1 MFLYKISELKKNN
14 FKIFI
19 SNKEN
24 MEKIILTAEIRNAE
38 EKNRD
43 IRLNKQV
50 PAVVY
55 GKNQEPISIKV
66 DNSDFLRTFRKAG
79 ESNIINLKVGKKDIE
94 VLVHDFQ
101 KEPVTGD
108 FIHVD
113 FYALTRGE
121 VLTTKVS
128 LNFVGDSEAV
138 KLGGIL
144 EELNK
149 EIEVKCLPRD
159 LVDHF
164 DVDLSALK
172 EFGDNIKVSDLNLGE
187 KFEILTPADEV
198 LVLVAKPKVEKTD
211 EEEATTE
218 ENSEESSEEK

>member
-1 MFLYKISELKKNN
+1 
-14 FKIFI
+14 
-19 SNKEN
+19 
-24 MEKIILTAEIRNAE
+24 MEKIILAADIRNAE
-38 EKNRD
+38 ENNRD

-149 EIEVKCLPRD
+149 EIEVKCLPKD

-164 DVDLSALK
+164 DVDLSVLK
-172 EFGDNIKVSDLNLGE
+172 EFGDNIKVSDLNLGD

-198 LVLVAKPKVEKTD
+198 LVLVAKPKVEKAD
-211 EEEATTE
+211 EEETTTE
-218 ENSEESSEEK
+218 EASTEETTEEK

>member
-1 MFLYKISELKKNN
+1 
-14 FKIFI
+14 
-19 SNKEN
+19 
-24 MEKIILTAEIRNAE
+24 MEKIILAADIRNAE
-38 EKNRD
+38 ENNRD

-121 VLTTKVS
+121 VLTTKVT
-128 LNFVGDSEAV
+128 LNFIGDSEAV

-149 EIEVKCLPRD
+149 EIEVKCLPKD

-164 DVDLSALK
+164 DVDLSVLK
-172 EFGDNIKVSDLNLGE
+172 EFGDNIKVSDLNLGD

-211 EEEATTE
+211 EEETTTE
-218 ENSEESSEEK
+218 EASTEETTEEK

>member
-1 MFLYKISELKKNN
+1 
-14 FKIFI
+14 
-19 SNKEN
+19 
-24 MEKIILTAEIRNAE
+24 MEKITLTAEIRNAE
-38 EKNRD
+38 ENNRD
-43 IRLNKQV
+43 IRLNKQF

-55 GKNQEPISIKV
+55 GKNQEPISIKIN
-66 DNSDFLRTFRKAG
+66 NSDFLRTFRKAG

-121 VLTTKVS
+121 VLTTKVT

-149 EIEVKCLPRD
+149 EIEVKCLPKD

-164 DVDLSALK
+164 DVDLSVLK
-172 EFGDNIKVSDLNLGE
+172 KFGDNIKVSDLNLGE

-198 LVLVAKPKVEKTD
+198 LVLVTKPKVEKAD
-211 EEEATTE
+211 EEENTTE
-218 ENSEESSEEK
+218 ETTEEK

>member
-1 MFLYKISELKKNN
+1 
-14 FKIFI
+14 
-19 SNKEN
+19 

-38 EKNRD
+38 ENNRD
-43 IRLNKQV
+43 LRLNKQI

-55 GKNQEPISIKV
+55 GKNQEPISIKM

-121 VLTTKVS
+121 VLTTNVT
-128 LNFVGDSEAV
+128 LNFTGESEAV

-149 EIEVKCLPRD
+149 EIEVKCLPKD

-172 EFGDNIKVSDLNLGE
+172 EFGDNIKVSDLNLGD
-187 KFEILTPADEV
+187 KFEILTPDDEV
-198 LVLVAKPKVEKTD
+198 LVLVAKPKTEKAD

-218 ENSEESSEEK
+218 ETTTEETSEEK

>member
-1 MFLYKISELKKNN
+1 
-14 FKIFI
+14 
-19 SNKEN
+19 
-24 MEKIILTAEIRNAE
+24 MEKIILAADIRNAE
-38 EKNRD
+38 ENNRD
-43 IRLNKQV
+43 IKLNKQV

-121 VLTTKVS
+121 VLTTKVT
-128 LNFVGDSEAV
+128 LNFIGDSEAV

-149 EIEVKCLPRD
+149 EIEVKCLPKD

-164 DVDLSALK
+164 DVDLSVLK
-172 EFGDNIKVSDLNLGE
+172 EFGDNIKVSDLNLGD

-211 EEEATTE
+211 EEETTTE
-218 ENSEESSEEK
+218 EASTEETTEEK

>member
-24 MEKIILTAEIRNAE
+24 MEKIILTAEIRNAD

-43 IRLNKQV
+43 LRLNKQI

-55 GKNQEPISIKV
+55 GRNQEPISIKV

-79 ESNIINLKVGKKDIE
+79 ESNIINLKVGKKNIE

-108 FIHVD
+108 FIHID

-121 VLTTKVS
+121 VLTTNVT
-128 LNFVGDSEAV
+128 LNFVGESEAV

-149 EIEVKCLPRD
+149 EIEIKCLPKD

-198 LVLVAKPKVEKTD
+198 LVLVAKSKVEKAD
-211 EEEATTE
+211 EEEATE
-218 ENSEESSEEK
+218 EETSEEK